1 MRNGEIQRIEM
12 GDVIEIGG
20 VRFIDIPESK
30 SRNGVRVVPLHD
42 FACGKLAEYAIR
54 NPGIFSEMK
63 ERSFQRE
70 CAKANL
76 SLAGL
81 MGHSP
86 EMLEREN
93 IRFYSGRPYWK
104 TLMNSEG
111 LGDVEEYFMGHRVS
125 GDIAKRYNR
134 KDKVGQ
140 EKLAQKAREV
150 FAVLDRCLFAV

>member
-1 MRNGEIQRIEM
+1 
-12 GDVIEIGG
+12 
-20 VRFIDIPESK
+20 
-30 SRNGVRVVPLHD
+30 
-42 FACGKLAEYAIR
+42 
-54 NPGIFSEMK
+54 MK
-63 ERSFQRE
+63 ERSFQRA
-70 CAKANL
+70 CADANL

-111 LGDVEEYFMGHRVS
+111 LGDVEEYFMGHKVS

-134 KDKVGQ
+134 KDKIGR
-140 EKLAQKAREV
+140 EKLVEKAREV
-150 FAVLDRCLFAV
+150 LAVLDRRLFSDA